1 MILELNDVLALC
13 TKIDGEEKKEIESNI
28 SYGSRVYF
36 YEIGNKAFDVMSSTC
51 KDGYMLAPVVLTEH
65 IIALKRANMYSD
77 GISIITDAEIKRDSI
92 IRLPNCIVSSQ
103 YWIHGICGVQYE
115 GDSMNF
121 DFVSYDMRKVNAP
134 IRAFYDVQYN
144 MTASYMQ
151 PYTYKDIQMQLNDYA
166 NEGGNKQ

>member
-121 DFVSYDMRKVNAP
+121 DFVSYDMRKINAP

-144 MTASYMQ
+144 MMASYMQ
-151 PYTYKDIQMQLNDYA
+151 PHTYKDMQMQLNNYV